1 MVIVVVLNWSLKD
14 DLAECLASLE
24 RMSCPDAGVVVV
36 DNASDDGSV
45 EMVRARFPAVPLIVN
60 EHNLGFAGGNNVGL
74 RYALGQGAEWVFLLN
89 NDTVVAPDMLVRLV
103 DVMLAEPSLGI
114 LGPKILYHK
123 TKNRVWYLGHR
134 MSRWLP
140 VPRRVNPRLGER
152 SGEPAWFEVDYVS
165 GCGMLI
171 RREVL
176 DEVGLLDEGLF
187 MHYEDADYC
196 RRAQEAGYR
205 LACVPGARMWHKVS
219 QSSRREA
226 PAVRCAKAR
235 NRVLFYRKHP
245 HGPHPWLTA
254 AFVLASAG
262 TIMARDLLRGDI
274 ALIRPHVRG
283 LYEGFS
289 ERMGDGGPTS

>member
-1 MVIVVVLNWSLKD
+1 MVIVVVLNWNLKD

-24 RMSCPDAGVVVV
+24 RMTYPDTGVVVV

-45 EMVRARFPAVPLIVN
+45 EMVQAQFPAVHLIAN
-60 EHNLGFAGGNNVGL
+60 DCNLGFAGGNNVGL
-74 RYALGQGAEWVFLLN
+74 RHALGQGAECVFMLN
-89 NDTVVAPDMLVRLV
+89 NDTVIAPDMLARLV
-103 DVMLAEPSLGI
+103 NVMLAQPSLGI
-114 LGPKILYHK
+114 VGPKILYHG
-123 TKNRVWYLGHR
+123 TEDRVWYLGHR
-134 MSRWLP
+134 RSRWLP
-140 VPRRVNPRLGER
+140 VPHRVNLRLGER
-152 SGEPAWFEVDYVS
+152 PRGPTWFEVDYVS

-176 DEVGLLDEGLF
+176 EEVGLLDEGLF

-226 PAVRCAKAR
+226 AAVRRAKAR

-262 TIMARDLLRGDI
+262 TIMARDLLRGDV
-274 ALIRPHVRG
+274 ALIRPHVQG
-283 LYEGFS
+283 LYEGFA
-289 ERMGDGGPTS
+289 ERMDDDG